1 MKADLTR
8 LQILSAVGRHGSMAA
23 AADELSYTSSAVSQQ
38 ISKLESELAVELV
51 ERHARGVHLTEAG
64 RAVVARARAIDEQLD
79 GMRDDLRELAGGF
92 TGTVRFGVF
101 PTFAASLLPD
111 VVIGL
116 RETHPGIRLS
126 VHSSRIA
133 PLRELLETRQLDLAL
148 TWDYPWN
155 RTVDEGLTVREIL
168 SDSTVLIVRRD
179 HELAHADTVELSDL
193 SNDDWIVRAGGH
205 PTAEH
210 LWRCARTAGFRPTVV
225 VEASDYQETQAM
237 VAAGLGVTLCPQL
250 ATSYVR
256 DEVVVK
262 RLAASVPARR
272 ICTARPSDVEPSV
285 ASLRLEAL
293 LHQVVKGYNASRG

>member
-23 AADELSYTSSAVSQQ
+23 AADELRYTSSAISQQ
-38 ISKLESELAVELV
+38 ISKLESELGVELV
-51 ERHARGVHLTEAG
+51 ERHARGVRLTEAG
-64 RAVVARARAIDEQLD
+64 RAVVVRARAIDEQLD
-79 GMRDDLRELAGGF
+79 GMKDDLRELAGGF

-133 PLRELLETRQLDLAL
+133 PLQELLETRQLDLAL

-210 LWRCARTAGFRPTVV
+210 LWRCAHTAGFRPTVA

-256 DEVVVK
+256 GEVVVK
-262 RLAASVPARR
+262 RLAASVPPRR
-272 ICTARPSDVEPSV
+272 ICTARPSDVKPSV
-285 ASLRLEAL
+285 ASLRLEGL
-293 LHQVVKGYNASRG
+293 LHKVVKGYNLSQG